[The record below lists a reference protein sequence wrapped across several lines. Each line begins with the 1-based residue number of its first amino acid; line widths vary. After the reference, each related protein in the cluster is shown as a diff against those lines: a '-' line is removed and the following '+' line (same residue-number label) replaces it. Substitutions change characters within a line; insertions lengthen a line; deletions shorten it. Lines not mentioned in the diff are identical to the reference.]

1 MKYLINLNNENDFTR
16 YVYSLTKKDYTLTEG
31 MIPLG
36 SCTMKLNAS
45 FQLEPLVWDKVMNCH
60 PFAPKEYVQGYL
72 HLVKDLG
79 NKLKEIT
86 GFDAVSF
93 QSNSGAMGEYT
104 AFTLY

>member
-1 MKYLINLNNENDFTR
+1 
-16 YVYSLTKKDYTLTEG
+16 

-72 HLVKDLG
+72 QLVKDLG

-93 QSNSGAMGEYT
+93 QSNSGAMGEYKHY
-104 AFTLY
+104 FVLKNILIILEMCV